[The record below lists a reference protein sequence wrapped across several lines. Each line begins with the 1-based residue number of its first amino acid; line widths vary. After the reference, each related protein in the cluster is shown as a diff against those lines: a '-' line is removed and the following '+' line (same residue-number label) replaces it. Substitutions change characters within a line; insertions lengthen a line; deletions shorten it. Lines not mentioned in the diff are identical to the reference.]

1 MTRRAGTRRI
11 ENGSSWKGE
20 CRLKG
25 LLLVVSGPSGVGK
38 GTVLKRLLERRN
50 DCVFSISA
58 TTREPRPMEKD
69 KVDYFFLKQLEFE
82 SWVEQNKFLEYNQVF
97 DHFYGTPRDFVEQK
111 LNEGKNVV
119 LDIDVQGGLQ
129 VMKRAPQAVF
139 VFLAPPDLPTLRE
152 RLVSRGTETPE
163 QISKRL
169 LTARTELAQI
179 RGYAYRVVNDRV
191 EDAVGQLESILIAE
205 SCRTSRVER
214 FPWEETS
221 SEEVP
226 A

>member
-1 MTRRAGTRRI
+1 M
-11 ENGSSWKGE
+11 
-20 CRLKG
+20 
-25 LLLVVSGPSGVGK
+25 LVVSGPSGVGK
-38 GTVLKRLLERRN
+38 GTVLAKLLKRRT

-58 TTREPRPMEKD
+58 TTREPRPREKHGI
-69 KVDYFFLKQLEFE
+69 DYFFLKNEEFE
-82 SWVEQNKFLEYNQVF
+82 RWVEENRFLEWSEVF
-97 DHFYGTPRDFVEQK
+97 DHFYGTPRDFVDQQ

-129 VMKRAPQAVF
+129 VMKRAPNAVF
-139 VFLAPPDLPTLRE
+139 VFLAPPDLPTLRQ
-152 RLVSRGTETPE
+152 RLISRGTESPE
-163 QISKRL
+163 QVSKRL

-179 RGYAYRVVNDRV
+179 RQYAYRVINDRV
-191 EDAVGQLESILIAE
+191 EEAAAQLESILSAE
-205 SCRTSRVER
+205 SCRTSRVDR

>member
-1 MTRRAGTRRI
+1 M
-11 ENGSSWKGE
+11 
-20 CRLKG
+20 KG

-38 GTVLKRLLERRN
+38 GTVLKRLLQRRN

-58 TTREPRPMEKD
+58 TTREPRPQEKNG
-69 KVDYFFLKQLEFE
+69 VDYFFLKQLEFE
-82 SWVEQNKFLEYNQVF
+82 QWVEENKFLEWSEVF
-97 DHFYGTPRDFVEQK
+97 DHFYGTPRDFVEKQ
-111 LNEGKNVV
+111 LNDGKNVV

-129 VMKRAPQAVF
+129 VMSRAPQAVF

-163 QISKRL
+163 QVSKRL
-169 LTARTELAQI
+169 LTARTELAKI
-179 RGYAYRVVNDRV
+179 RQYSYRVVNDKV
-191 EDAVGQLESILIAE
+191 EEAVAQLESILIAE
-205 SCRTSRVER
+205 LCRTSRVER
-214 FPWEETS
+214 FPWEETT